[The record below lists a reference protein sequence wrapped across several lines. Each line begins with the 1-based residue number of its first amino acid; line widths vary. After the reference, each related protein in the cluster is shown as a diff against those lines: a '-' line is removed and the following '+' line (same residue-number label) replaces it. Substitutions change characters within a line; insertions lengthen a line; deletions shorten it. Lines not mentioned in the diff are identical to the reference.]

1 MSKSWYLHW
10 PFCPYKCHFCPFVAI
25 ASHDQFMDRYHRA
38 LTTEIYKYAQAQ
50 SDPIV
55 LDTLFIGGGTPS
67 TYPCSLLLDMFGT
80 LNKVATFNPGHEI
93 TIEVNPGTVTES
105 KLETWKA
112 CGINRMSVGV
122 QSLKDSVLQKLN
134 RKQQAADVIWLMDNA
149 SSYIQNISVDLIIG
163 LPEVSDQEWKEL
175 LSEVVQWP
183 ISHVSIYFLTVH
195 EDTQLYF
202 RLKKSEFVLPPD
214 DAIVDLYLYSI
225 DFLQK
230 NGFEQYEVS
239 NFAKQGRTSRH
250 NSIYWERK
258 PYMAFGLGAC
268 SFDGTRRYQN
278 QKNLMKYISDI
289 ETDKNIVIFEEL
301 LDDNQIA
308 LEKLM
313 LGLRKTA
320 GISYSELIAITPGTS
335 EQELEKKLEK
345 LCENNLMT
353 MKDSQIILT
362 PRGLAVQNQII
373 SQLIS

>member
-1 MSKSWYLHW
+1 ME
-10 PFCPYKCHFCPFVAI
+10 
-25 ASHDQFMDRYHRA
+25 RYHNA
-38 LTTEIYKYAQAQ
+38 LTKEILTYADCQ
-50 SDPIV
+50 DYPIT

-80 LNKVATFNPGHEI
+80 LNKVATFSPGHEI
-93 TIEVNPGTVTES
+93 TLEVNPGTVTEA
-105 KLETWKA
+105 KLETWKK
-112 CGINRMSVGV
+112 CGINRLSVGV
-122 QSLKDSVLQKLN
+122 QSLKDTVLQKLN
-134 RKQQAADVIWLMDNA
+134 RKQQAADVLWLMEKA
-149 SSYIQNISVDLIIG
+149 PAYIPNISVDLIIG

-175 LSEVVQWP
+175 LALVVQWP

-202 RLKKSEFVLPPD
+202 KLKKSELVLPPD

-225 DFLQK
+225 EFLK
-230 NGFEQYEVS
+230 ENGFEQYEVS
-239 NFAKQGRTSRH
+239 NFAKQGRRSHH

-268 SFDGTRRYQN
+268 SFDGTKRYQN
-278 QKNLMKYISDI
+278 QKNLMKYLVDV

-301 LDDNQIA
+301 LDENQIA

-313 LGLRKTA
+313 LGLRKTV
-320 GISYSELIAITPGTS
+320 GISYNELLEIISNTS
-335 EQELEKKLEK
+335 KQDIEKKLEK
-345 LCENNLMT
+345 LCENNFMT
-353 MKDSQIILT
+353 IKDSQIILT